1 VILVLRDSHHTCFG
15 LQVGCLLTLLR
26 VSTSSYVEKMVFR
39 FGFTDRC
46 LYFLDNGML
55 PRQQHGYVYRYPV
68 DIDTSIHHFLKQSDM
83 WMRLYIIF

>member
-1 VILVLRDSHHTCFG
+1 VTLVMRDSHHTCFG

-55 PRQQHGYVYRYPV
+55 PRQ
-68 DIDTSIHHFLKQSDM
+68 DMDTCIGIR
-83 WMRLYIIF
+83 WIWIRRYIIFSNNLICECV

>member
-1 VILVLRDSHHTCFG
+1 VTLVMRDSHHTCFG

-55 PRQQHGYVYRYPV
+55 PRQ
-68 DIDTSIHHFLKQSDM
+68 DM
-83 WMRLYIIF
+83 DMCIGIRWIWIRRYIIFSNNLICECV